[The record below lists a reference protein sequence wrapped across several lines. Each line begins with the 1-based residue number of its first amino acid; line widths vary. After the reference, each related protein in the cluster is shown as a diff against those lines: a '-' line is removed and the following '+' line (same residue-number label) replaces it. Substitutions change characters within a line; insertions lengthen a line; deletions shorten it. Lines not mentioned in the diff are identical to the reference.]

1 MSSKD
6 GGRDSDEVE
15 RYLVEKGKKRKEGN
29 FSPCSEGEKKKKKKK
44 KISSPFISQRKRSPE
59 KAQISFTAT
68 TCAPQP
74 PPDRPLHALATSQRT
89 MVFYS
94 FWIFDRHCMFFGP
107 CAQSALI

>member
-44 KISSPFISQRKRSPE
+44 KKFPVLSLVNAKGRQKKSKSRSLPPLVPPNPRQTDPFTPSLHHNGQWYSTRFGFSTGIVCFLGHVRS
-59 KAQISFTAT
+59 
-68 TCAPQP
+68 
-74 PPDRPLHALATSQRT
+74 LL
-89 MVFYS
+89 
-94 FWIFDRHCMFFGP
+94 
-107 CAQSALI
+107 

>member
-44 KISSPFISQRKRSPE
+44 KKNFQ
-59 KAQISFTAT
+59 SF
-68 TCAPQP
+68 
-74 PPDRPLHALATSQRT
+74 H
-89 MVFYS
+89 
-94 FWIFDRHCMFFGP
+94 
-107 CAQSALI
+107 